1 MNRQRIFIT
10 GASGCIGQYI
20 VEVLAQQTQHELF
33 LLVRN
38 PDKLHVDCSMRP
50 GIHVLQGDLQHI
62 EQFSDVLKTI
72 DTAILTAAAWGD
84 AALTF
89 DINVNKTL
97 ALINLLDVERCQ
109 QVIYFS
115 TASLLGRD
123 NRPLKEA
130 GDIGTD
136 YIRTK
141 YICHQRLPQLAIAP
155 KITTVYPTLV
165 FGGDGA
171 KPYSHI
177 SSGLSDAVKWVWLVR
192 FFQMDGSFHFS
203 HAQDIAQ
210 VVAHLIDHP
219 PGMGQSRDLVLGNP
233 AVTADKV
240 IQDLCNYF
248 HKRIYLQV
256 PLLPVADLV
265 IKLFRIQMAAWD
277 RFCMRYR
284 HFSYQ
289 NPISPATFGQ
299 SVYCETIADLM
310 HAHTIKPT
318 H

>member
-1 MNRQRIFIT
+1 MDRQRIFIT
-10 GASGCIGQYI
+10 GASGCIGQY
-20 VEVLAQQTQHELF
+20 VVDVLVQHTQHELF

-38 PDKLHVDCSMRP
+38 PDKLRVNCSMRS

-97 ALINLLDVERCQ
+97 ALIDLLDVERCQ

-123 NRPLKEA
+123 NKPLKEA
-130 GDIGTD
+130 SELGTD

-141 YICHQRLPQLAIAP
+141 YICHQRLSQMAIAP
-155 KITTVYPTLV
+155 KVTTVYPTLV
-165 FGGDGA
+165 FGGDDA

-177 SSGLSDAVKWVWLVR
+177 SGGLADAVKWIWLLR
-192 FFQMDGSFHFS
+192 FFRMDGSFHFC

-210 VVAHLIDHP
+210 VVAHLVDHP
-219 PGMGQSRDLVLGNP
+219 PSADQLRDLVLGNP
-233 AVTADKV
+233 AITADEA
-240 IQDLCNYF
+240 IRDLCNYF
-248 HKRIYLQV
+248 HKRIYLRV
-256 PLLPVADLV
+256 PLLPVAELV

-299 SVYCETIADLM
+299 SVYCETISDLM
-310 HAHTIKPT
+310 RVHNIKPM
-318 H
+318 